1 MSKKQTMHRRKENET
16 PLNEPMTFLVAQTT
30 SVLSARFF
38 LWIPIFESIT
48 PYIAETAGK
57 SICMRNIDENEG
69 DFDAR

>member
-1 MSKKQTMHRRKENET
+1 MYQRKENEN
-16 PLNEPMTFLVAQTT
+16 PLNEPTAFLVAQTT
-30 SVLSARFF
+30 PVLSARFF

-57 SICMRNIDENEG
+57 SICMRNIDKNEG